1 MLNRVAITIQTPTG
15 NQSWHAPIESQ
26 KGPYRVSGTNPVHFE
41 SFLVSR
47 KLWSRQNL
55 SFPRAGRPQYESENS
70 PHSLEN
76 ILLPGKLRASKKTT
90 SQPEPFQIIRVYSE
104 YLNCS
109 LLLVYKT
116 FQGYTTLQYHLA
128 LGNGGSLC
136 YVLISLQICFYDKV
150 ASRDRQTAIR
160 ENEKWGGA
168 AILRGQ
174 IFYCNASRREAEAA
188 Q

>member
-1 MLNRVAITIQTPTG
+1 MLNVVAITIQTLTG

-55 SFPRAGRPQYESENS
+55 SFPRAGRPQYDSENS

-76 ILLPGKLRASKKTT
+76 ILLPGKLPASKKKLQA
-90 SQPEPFQIIRVYSE
+90 SLNLFRLSE

-116 FQGYTTLQYHLA
+116 FQGYTTLHTISPSIRQC
-128 LGNGGSLC
+128 SL
-136 YVLISLQICFYDKV
+136 
-150 ASRDRQTAIR
+150 
-160 ENEKWGGA
+160 
-168 AILRGQ
+168 ILCVR
-174 IFYCNASRREAEAA
+174 F
-188 Q
+188 